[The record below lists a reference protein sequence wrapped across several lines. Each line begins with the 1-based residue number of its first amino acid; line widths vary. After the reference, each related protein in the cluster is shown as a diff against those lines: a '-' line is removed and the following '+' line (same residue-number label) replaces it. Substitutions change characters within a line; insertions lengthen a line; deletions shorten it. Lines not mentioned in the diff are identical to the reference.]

1 MGTQRKNDA
10 TYSHPWRD
18 YFPIER
24 SNQTVVQL
32 LKTRDVHLSAI
43 RIWRGAAETGSPGN
57 PTTLQGILARAEFAF
72 HYKTSYCF
80 PYLITTRKTETN
92 QPHHCWCMDTTYNY
106 RKRHFSHLCFLFLCS
121 YILTPYVKNYS
132 YQIQGVQYLMLKY

>member
-10 TYSHPWRD
+10 TYSRPQRD

-24 SNQTVVQL
+24 SNQTVVEL

-43 RIWRGAAETGSPGN
+43 HIGRGAAETSLGIQQA
-57 PTTLQGILARAEFAF
+57 LQGILARAEFAF

-80 PYLITTRKTETN
+80 PYLITTGKMKPK
-92 QPHHCWCMDTTYNY
+92 QSHHC
-106 RKRHFSHLCFLFLCS
+106 
-121 YILTPYVKNYS
+121 
-132 YQIQGVQYLMLKY
+132 